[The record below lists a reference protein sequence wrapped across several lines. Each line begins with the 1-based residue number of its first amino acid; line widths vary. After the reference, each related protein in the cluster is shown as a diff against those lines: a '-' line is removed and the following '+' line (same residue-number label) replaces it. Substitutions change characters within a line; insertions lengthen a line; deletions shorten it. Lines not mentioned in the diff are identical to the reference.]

1 MSNMYYTFN
10 CVTYEQKAMT
20 TRELSIYLGVD
31 GNSIHRTCG
40 QLKGQESKFYSK
52 HNTHVFIEK
61 PNIKTRKRI
70 VYALEYE
77 HEKWYQTEIEDIM
90 ISSCGRVWDKR
101 NHEYN
106 QILIPVINSNRAVIF
121 KNKHRVNIRRLA
133 YETFRNTEVP
143 KDMYMISYNDI
154 RTDIRPENLGIV
166 RDVNTYGLKKARQV
180 RRKPVAYI
188 DEDGQVVE
196 EFKSISEAAK
206 ELLCHKET
214 IRNICNGKQTGTHT
228 FGYKN
233 AVMYIE

>member
-52 HNTHVFIEK
+52 HNTHVFIKK

-101 NHEYN
+101 NHGYN

>member
-1 MSNMYYTFN
+1 MSNVYYIFN
-10 CVTYEQKAMT
+10 CVTYEQKVMT

-40 QLKGQESKFYSK
+40 QLKGQESKCYSK
-52 HNTHVFIEK
+52 DNMHVFIEK
-61 PNIKTRKRI
+61 PNIKTRKQI
-70 VYALEYE
+70 IYALEYE

-90 ISSCGRVWDKR
+90 ISSCGRIWDKR
-101 NHEYN
+101 NNGYN
-106 QILIPVINSNRAVIF
+106 QILIPVINSQRAIIS
-121 KNKHRVNIRRLA
+121 KNSRRVNIRRLA

-143 KDMYMISYNDI
+143 KDMYVVSYNDI

-166 RDVNTYGLKKARQV
+166 RDLNTYGLKKARQV

-196 EFKSISEAAK
+196 EFKSIKEAAK
-206 ELLCHKET
+206 ELLCNKET
-214 IRNICNGKQTGTHT
+214 IRNICNGKQSGIIT
-228 FGYKN
+228 FGYEN

>member
-1 MSNMYYTFN
+1 MSNVYYIFN
-10 CVTYEQKAMT
+10 CITYEQNTMT
-20 TRELSIYLGVD
+20 TGELSAYLGID
-31 GNSIHRTCG
+31 NNSIHRTCG
-40 QLKGQESKFYSK
+40 QLKGQESKCYSK
-52 HNTHVFIEK
+52 DNTHVFIEK
-61 PNIKTRKRI
+61 PNIKTRKQI

-90 ISSCGRVWDKR
+90 ISSCGRIWDKR
-101 NHEYN
+101 NNGYN
-106 QILIPVINSNRAVIF
+106 QILIPVINSQRAIIS
-121 KNKHRVNIRRLA
+121 KNSRRVNIRRLA

-143 KDMYMISYNDI
+143 KDMYVISYNDI

-166 RDVNTYGLKKARQV
+166 RDLNTYGLKKARQV

-196 EFKSISEAAK
+196 EFKSIKEAAK
-206 ELLCHKET
+206 ELLCNKET
-214 IRNICNGKQTGTHT
+214 IRNICNGKQSGIIT